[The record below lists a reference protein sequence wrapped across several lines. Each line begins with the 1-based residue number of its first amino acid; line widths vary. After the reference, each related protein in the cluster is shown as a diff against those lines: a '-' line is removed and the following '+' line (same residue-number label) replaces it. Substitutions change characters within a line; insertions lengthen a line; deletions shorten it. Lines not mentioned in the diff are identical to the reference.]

1 LSSRA
6 LPLSLALLL
15 SAGPVRGTGE
25 ATAVFAGGC
34 FWGVESVFEHVHGVR
49 AVVSGYADGMIE
61 AVRVRYDPG
70 QVSYRELLEV
80 FFLIAHDPTQRDRQ
94 GPDVGPEYRA
104 VVYYGSAEQ
113 RQAVTG
119 YLTELEHAHRFRKPI
134 VTEVRPL
141 GPFRVAEAFHQNYAV
156 RHAQDPYILINDAPK
171 LERLRRTYPALFQE
185 RSALVE

>member
-1 LSSRA
+1 MTSRA
-6 LPLSLALLL
+6 ALLTLALLC
-15 SAGPVRGTGE
+15 SAGRARGSGE

-49 AVVSGYADGMIE
+49 AAVSGYADGMIE
-61 AVRVRYDPG
+61 AVRLRYDPE

-104 VVYYGSAEQ
+104 VVYYGSPEQ
-113 RQAVTG
+113 RQAVMG
-119 YLTELEHAHRFRKPI
+119 YLAELEGSHRFSKPI

-141 GPFRVAEAFHQNYAV
+141 GPFRVAEPFHQNYAV
-156 RHAQDPYILINDAPK
+156 RHAKDPYIVINDAPK
-171 LERLRRTYPALFQE
+171 LERLRRAYPGLFQE

>member
-1 LSSRA
+1 MTSRA
-6 LPLSLALLL
+6 LLLFLALLL
-15 SAGPVRGTGE
+15 SPGRARGTGA

-49 AVVSGYADGMIE
+49 AAVSGYADGMIE
-61 AVRVRYDPG
+61 AVRVRYDPE

-80 FFLIAHDPTQRDRQ
+80 FFLIAHDPTQRDHQ

-104 VVYYGSAEQ
+104 VVYYGTAEQ

-119 YLTELEHAHRFRKPI
+119 YVTELEQGHRFSKPI
-134 VTEVRPL
+134 VTEIRPL
-141 GPFRVAEAFHQNYAV
+141 GPFRVAEALHQNYAV
-156 RHAQDPYILINDAPK
+156 RHAQDPYIVSNDAPK
-171 LERLRRTYPALFQE
+171 LERLRRTYPALFRE